1 MDYALSS
8 DDITKLFKG
17 KVKIVRYRDLK
28 HFATVDV
35 LLKPYNKVFILYE
48 SKNGFGHWT
57 VLHKLNSK
65 NLEMFDS
72 YGLKIDEELD
82 QIPKAYR
89 KESNQIRAYLSKL
102 LGDSK
107 YTIHYNDHQF
117 QDLKRGIS
125 TCGRW
130 CVARCVNND
139 CSIDE
144 FYRKI
149 RGVCDASGI
158 NPDELVCDIV
168 KI

>member
-1 MDYALSS
+1 MDYALSN
-8 DDITKLFKG
+8 DDITKLLKG
-17 KVKIVRYRDLK
+17 KVKILRYQDLK
-28 HFATVDV
+28 NFKTVDE
-35 LLKPYNKVFILYE
+35 LLQPYNKVFILYE
-48 SKNGFGHWT
+48 SKKGFGHWT

-82 QIPKAYR
+82 HIPKAYR
-89 KESNQIRAYLSKL
+89 KESNQIRAYLSQL
-102 LGDSK
+102 LGNSK
-107 YTIHYNDHQF
+107 YTIHYNDHQL
-117 QDLKRGIS
+117 QKLQPGIS

-130 CVARCVNND
+130 CIARCVNNK

-149 RGVCDASGI
+149 QDACQRSGKTA
-158 NPDELVCDIV
+158 DELVCELV